1 MIKPNSNHILQAQFD
16 NVETC
21 EKLVKFYSSQHQKCK
36 SVQSNRTVHMHWSNC
51 ACTGWSAR
59 CSCSL
64 RRFYS
69 CSGSCDNHAMVQ
81 SHMRGMII
89 TRHPENLSVGASRA
103 EQTVHTLVPMSSLI
117 WLFTV
122 CNVSSASFER
132 IFVFFRTIAVLSLDA
147 PIFRFFYGTPAQWD
161 TD

>member
-51 ACTGWSAR
+51 VCTGWSAR

-89 TRHPENLSVGASRA
+89 TRYPENLSVGASRA
-103 EQTVHTLVPMSSLI
+103 EQTMHTLVRLFLWAVWFDFLLFAMSHLHLLNSYLYFSEQ
-117 WLFTV
+117 LQCLV
-122 CNVSSASFER
+122 
-132 IFVFFRTIAVLSLDA
+132 
-147 PIFRFFYGTPAQWD
+147 
-161 TD
+161 